1 MKSTE
6 LAAISDR
13 WHAGDVVWASAFAY
27 NRPRTRLSAH
37 QVPIKGML
45 LYSQYGDGVLDGAR
59 HMPARYF
66 APFAKGSDTDVVL
79 SRAVSVHS
87 RDLAD
92 TEQEALEIYN
102 DRVRACVEWHRN
114 QIESAR
120 SHLLPDPVGDR
131 APEPAIWSLTTGV
144 SADDVLEAMRPT
156 SEPMP
161 NPVTRFMTW
170 QAYLQRVHTRALGD
184 CRDFPRLVVDGKR
197 TQGTELDAANRLVVT
212 DGYAVPFHAMDEL
225 FRGHVLTVY
234 WFGEQ

>member
-6 LAAISDR
+6 LSAVSDR
-13 WHAGDVVWASAFAY
+13 WHAGDVVWASAYAY
-27 NRPRTRLSAH
+27 DRSHARLGAH
-37 QVPIKGML
+37 QVPVKGML
-45 LYSQYGDGVLDGAR
+45 LYSRYGNGGISGTA
-59 HMPARYF
+59 PANYF
-66 APFAKGSDTDVVL
+66 APFAKGSDTDLAL
-79 SRAVSVHS
+79 SRVVSVHS
-87 RDLAD
+87 RDFAD

-102 DRVRACVEWHRN
+102 DHVGACVEWHRS

-120 SHLLPDPVGDR
+120 SHLLPDPVGGQ
-131 APEPAIWSLTTGV
+131 APGPAVWALTDGI

-156 SEPMP
+156 SESLP
-161 NPVTRFMTW
+161 NPVTRVMSW

-197 TQGTELDAANRLVVT
+197 AQGTELDAANRLVVT

-225 FRGHVLTVY
+225 FRGHVLTVC